1 MKNVMEFDKDQ
12 WRDWLKGRLKE
23 FRNSK
28 GMTHQ
33 GVAEYLTKFYKMR
46 FKLSRYSSYEEGR
59 AEPSISTIKH
69 LCLLYEKTMDEF
81 FEGCPICPEHIN
93 FQ

>member
-1 MKNVMEFDKDQ
+1 MKNVIEFDKDQ
-12 WRDWLKGRLKE
+12 WMTWLKGRLKQ
-23 FRNSK
+23 FRNAND
-28 GMTHQ
+28 MTHQ
-33 GVAEYLTKFYKMR
+33 EVADYLSKFYKMR

-69 LCLLYEKTMDEF
+69 LCFLYEKTMDEF
-81 FEGCPICPEHIN
+81 FEGCPICLDTSN